1 MPMPHLED
9 DAEFIPRAALP
20 VRVGRSRQADLRLR
34 EDTVSRLHA
43 LLDEV
48 GGRIRV
54 QDLGSRFGTHV
65 NGVQVRQRLLDQGD
79 QVRFGQVVTYQVGA
93 DGLYRVEQTGL
104 DLRVQEVVVSVGGRV
119 LVTLGRRSWVVPSG
133 KLVGILGPS
142 GAGKTMLLRVL
153 AGVRRPSQGTV
164 ACGLWSDI
172 WQDIDAYRRRLA
184 YLPQEDILYPLLTVQ
199 ENLRFA
205 ANLRLGDSLSATER
219 ERRVADTLQLFE
231 LEEHAQKLVA
241 HLSGGQRKRVSVAL
255 EWLRQ
260 PELFLLDEPTAGL
273 DPANETRLM
282 EYLRALTRRGTTVV
296 CTTHL
301 MENIYLLDEVLVLGV
316 RDHQGQVAYVGPP
329 NSLLDHFQC
338 RQFADLYE
346 RLESGQFTP
355 WDAPA
360 DPRTEADQAQAAAP
374 ESSSGQA
381 TPASTAT
388 PRLSLRHLAIA
399 PEREIQM
406 RALKVVAGRSL
417 LNLWRDSWARSLILG
432 QPVVLAL
439 VVALTQF
446 SPGKLFGLLFFSSV
460 VACWLG
466 MNNAIRDLVRDRRHY
481 IRDRL
486 GGLAPGSY
494 LLAKWLVYGLIGA
507 GQLLVFLVL
516 LRLLVVRIAPEY
528 FALELARLSLLGWLG
543 VCWLIYLGGLGL
555 ALVVSTLVASE
566 EAAVAWLPLLI
577 LPQVLLSASAT
588 GVAPLEYTD
597 ARPFRPL
604 AVTLRHPWSA
614 VPVPGQK
621 TAPEPLSK
629 TALAADVLSLVLV
642 CRPGVL
648 LLEQPRVEGFGASLA
663 IADFCHLIILI
674 LGTALVQWVV
684 FLRCERRWPALV
696 GY

>member
-1 MPMPHLED
+1 
-9 DAEFIPRAALP
+9 
-20 VRVGRSRQADLRLR
+20 
-34 EDTVSRLHA
+34 
-43 LLDEV
+43 
-48 GGRIRV
+48 
-54 QDLGSRFGTHV
+54 
-65 NGVQVRQRLLDQGD
+65 
-79 QVRFGQVVTYQVGA
+79 
-93 DGLYRVEQTGL
+93 
-104 DLRVQEVVVSVGGRV
+104 
-119 LVTLGRRSWVVPSG
+119 
-133 KLVGILGPS
+133 
-142 GAGKTMLLRVL
+142 
-153 AGVRRPSQGTV
+153 
-164 ACGLWSDI
+164 
-172 WQDIDAYRRRLA
+172 
-184 YLPQEDILYPLLTVQ
+184 
-199 ENLRFA
+199 
-205 ANLRLGDSLSATER
+205 
-219 ERRVADTLQLFE
+219 
-231 LEEHAQKLVA
+231 
-241 HLSGGQRKRVSVAL
+241 
-255 EWLRQ
+255 
-260 PELFLLDEPTAGL
+260 
-273 DPANETRLM
+273 
-282 EYLRALTRRGTTVV
+282 
-296 CTTHL
+296 
-301 MENIYLLDEVLVLGV
+301 
-316 RDHQGQVAYVGPP
+316 
-329 NSLLDHFQC
+329 
-338 RQFADLYE
+338 
-346 RLESGQFTP
+346 
-355 WDAPA
+355 
-360 DPRTEADQAQAAAP
+360 
-374 ESSSGQA
+374 
-381 TPASTAT
+381 
-388 PRLSLRHLAIA
+388 LAIA

>member
-1 MPMPHLED
+1 VGQVARLEE
-9 DAEFIPRAALP
+9 DAAFVPRAALP
-20 VRVGRSRQADLRLR
+20 LRVGRSTQADLRLR
-34 EDTVSRLHA
+34 EGTVSRLHA
-43 LLDEV
+43 LLDEAQ
-48 GGRIRV
+48 GKLRV
-54 QDLGSRFGTHV
+54 QDLGSHYGTYV
-65 NGVQVRQRLLDQGD
+65 NGAQVRQRLLDPED
-79 QVRFGQVVTYQVGA
+79 QVRFGQVVTYRVAA
-93 DGLYRVEQTGL
+93 DGLYRVQQAGL

-119 LVTLGRRSWVVPSG
+119 LVTLGRRSWGVPSG

-153 AGVRRPSQGTV
+153 AGVHRPSQGTV
-164 ACGLWSDI
+164 ACGPWSDI

-205 ANLRLGDSLSATER
+205 ATLRLGDSLSVAER
-219 ERRVADTLQLFE
+219 EERVAGALELFGLQA
-231 LEEHAQKLVA
+231 HAQKRVVY
-241 HLSGGQRKRVSVAL
+241 LSGGQRKRVSVAL

-282 EYLRALTRRGTTVV
+282 EYLAALTRRGTTVV

-329 NSLLDHFQC
+329 ASLLDHFQC

-346 RLESGQFTP
+346 RLESGKFSP

-360 DPRTEADQAQAAAP
+360 DRLTEEDRAPTAAP
-374 ESSSGQA
+374 ESSGGQP
-381 TPASTAT
+381 TPASTGS

-399 PEREIQM
+399 PEREIQL
-406 RALKVVAGRSL
+406 RAVKVVAGRSL
-417 LNLWRDSWARSLILG
+417 LNLWRDPWMRGLVLG

-516 LRLLVVRIAPEY
+516 LRLLVPRIAPED
-528 FALELARLSLLGWLG
+528 FALELARRSLLGWLG
-543 VCWLIYLGGLGL
+543 GCWLIYLGGLGL

-566 EAAVAWLPLLI
+566 EAAVAWLPILI
-577 LPQVLLSASAT
+577 LPQILLSASAT

-604 AVTLRHPWSA
+604 AVTLRYPWSA
-614 VPVPGQK
+614 VPGRS
-621 TAPEPLSK
+621 APEPLSK

-648 LLEQPRVEGFGASLA
+648 LLEQPRVEGFGSALG
-663 IADFCHLIILI
+663 IADFCHLIIII
-674 LGTALVQWVV
+674 LGTTLVQWVV
-684 FLRCERRWPALV
+684 FLRCECRWPALV